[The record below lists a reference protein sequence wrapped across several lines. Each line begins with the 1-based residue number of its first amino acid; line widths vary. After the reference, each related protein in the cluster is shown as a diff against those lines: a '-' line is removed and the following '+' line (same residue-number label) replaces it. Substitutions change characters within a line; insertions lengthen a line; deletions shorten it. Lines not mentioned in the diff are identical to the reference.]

1 MKIVLN
7 TSPIIFLGKI
17 NCLHLLTHCA
27 TEILVPEDVKA
38 ELGDDSLP
46 SFMLVKALSN
56 TGDAYLRGAL
66 GQLHRG
72 ELSAMVLAQETLA
85 DFVILDDLLARK
97 KAQRLGLKVMGTLGL
112 LLLMAKSDILT
123 PVQVWRHINK
133 LTGQHGMYLSSRLM
147 EQIRQNLLISSD
159 TK

>member
-72 ELSAMVLAQETLA
+72 ELSAMVLAKHWPTLS
-85 DFVILDDLLARK
+85 FWTICWPEK
-97 KAQRLGLKVMGTLGL
+97 KPSVLG
-112 LLLMAKSDILT
+112 
-123 PVQVWRHINK
+123 
-133 LTGQHGMYLSSRLM
+133 
-147 EQIRQNLLISSD
+147 
-159 TK
+159 